1 MLINSDFEINI
12 RSIEEFARVMVPEA
26 LDKTMNLS
34 MKETSDTIEITMEI
48 DGRKGNFIYANQED
62 KIDEQKQ
69 TMVKIL
75 LLKVYEKKYS
85 WGGLM
90 GVRPTKVLRRLLSLG
105 YSYKEA
111 EEMLRN
117 FYIVSDEKIELLIN
131 TVRKEMEFLNREYI
145 NLYIGIPFCP
155 TKCKYCSFASYEISG
170 GVGRYYKG
178 FVETLLKEIEMA
190 GKFLKDE
197 GYKIESIYI
206 GGGTP
211 STLTE
216 DDLEKV
222 LKKIN
227 ENIDMSYLKEFTFE
241 AGREDSLTEK
251 KLELVKKYGADR
263 ISLNPQTFNEN
274 TLKKVNRNFNRENL
288 IGIDEEIQKVI
299 TFPLTYKDIDE
310 IAIENKTYLLN
321 FDEVNT
327 KVEMLYYSTLLL
339 ENNVLSKEHRSFL
352 LKGDI
357 INFTG
362 VYKKKYDYI
371 ENCMGRIIQAIGRCN
386 RTKLR
391 NKKRNIYMDEDSF
404 DVAKKFEERN
414 RLFIED
420 INFILS
426 EAKRIAVEEKSV
438 DSIVKDII
446 SQNYKIEKSVEEN
459 FLEKISDY
467 NNKLRFSN
475 DNIQKENYYKEF
487 YELVKKYNS
496 FRKFILKN
504 PTRERTLIKN
514 PAYFSIGEKLSG
526 YNVIRNDWNSI
537 KNISFDSVYN
547 NVSFNDSR
555 IKEIS
560 EIPLLKNFCSE
571 NIGTFV
577 ENEEI
582 ILPYIYQAIF
592 KGMLGEVIIKEIF
605 RMYRIKLK
613 DIDFMIKR
621 GIFEKFDDITE
632 NGIYIDYK
640 NYNLDKIDSRDFF
653 NEIIEDSVLRKE
665 ELINSKNKL
674 FIINL
679 IAEKGDSKA
688 LYCYKIS
695 DLFNDINKICDY
707 NESEVVIIN
716 GVLRYKDNKSIL
728 EINENLL
735 RKLQK
740 ILGGNDE

>member
-274 TLKKVNRNFNRENL
+274 TLKKVNRNFNRENFDRYFRIAKEMNFIINMDL
-288 IGIDEEIQKVI
+288 IIGLPDENTEDVLYTLNELEK
-299 TFPLTYKDIDE
+299 YD
-310 IAIENKTYLLN
+310 IENLTIHSLAFKRASKLFKEDKNRKELDREIIEKRIKEFIEKKQMKPYYMYRQKNIMEWGENVGYAKEGKESVFNIEMIEENQSTMGLGGGAI
-321 FDEVNT
+321 T
-327 KVEMLYYSTLLL
+327 KIVVEET
-339 ENNVLSKEHRSFL
+339 EFR
-352 LKGDI
+352 
-357 INFTG
+357 
-362 VYKKKYDYI
+362 DYI
-371 ENCMGRIIQAIGRCN
+371 ERIIN
-386 RTKLR
+386 P
-391 NKKRNIYMDEDSF
+391 
-404 DVAKKFEERN
+404 
-414 RLFIED
+414 
-420 INFILS
+420 
-426 EAKRIAVEEKSV
+426 
-438 DSIVKDII
+438 KD
-446 SQNYKIEKSVEEN
+446 
-459 FLEKISDY
+459 
-467 NNKLRFSN
+467 
-475 DNIQKENYYKEF
+475 
-487 YELVKKYNS
+487 
-496 FRKFILKN
+496 
-504 PTRERTLIKN
+504 
-514 PAYFSIGEKLSG
+514 PALY
-526 YNVIRNDWNSI
+526 
-537 KNISFDSVYN
+537 
-547 NVSFNDSR
+547 
-555 IKEIS
+555 IKE
-560 EIPLLKNFCSE
+560 
-571 NIGTFV
+571 
-577 ENEEI
+577 
-582 ILPYIYQAIF
+582 
-592 KGMLGEVIIKEIF
+592 MKE
-605 RMYRIKLK
+605 RM
-613 DIDFMIKR
+613 
-621 GIFEKFDDITE
+621 E
-632 NGIYIDYK
+632 
-640 NYNLDKIDSRDFF
+640 
-653 NEIIEDSVLRKE
+653 
-665 ELINSKNKL
+665 SKYKL
-674 FIINL
+674 FK
-679 IAEKGDSKA
+679 KG
-688 LYCYKIS
+688 
-695 DLFNDINKICDY
+695 
-707 NESEVVIIN
+707 
-716 GVLRYKDNKSIL
+716 
-728 EINENLL
+728 EI
-735 RKLQK
+735 
-740 ILGGNDE
+740 

>member
-274 TLKKVNRNFNRENL
+274 TLKKVNRNFNRENFDRYFRVAKEMNFIINMDL
-288 IGIDEEIQKVI
+288 IIGLPDENTEDVLYTLNELEK
-299 TFPLTYKDIDE
+299 YD
-310 IAIENKTYLLN
+310 IENLTIHSLAFKRASKLFKEDKNRKELDREIIEKRIKELIEKKQMKPYYMYRQKNIMEWGENVGYAKEGKESVFNIEMIEENQSTMGLGGGAI
-321 FDEVNT
+321 T
-327 KVEMLYYSTLLL
+327 KIVVEET
-339 ENNVLSKEHRSFL
+339 EFR
-352 LKGDI
+352 
-357 INFTG
+357 
-362 VYKKKYDYI
+362 DYI
-371 ENCMGRIIQAIGRCN
+371 ERIIN
-386 RTKLR
+386 P
-391 NKKRNIYMDEDSF
+391 
-404 DVAKKFEERN
+404 
-414 RLFIED
+414 
-420 INFILS
+420 
-426 EAKRIAVEEKSV
+426 
-438 DSIVKDII
+438 KD
-446 SQNYKIEKSVEEN
+446 
-459 FLEKISDY
+459 
-467 NNKLRFSN
+467 
-475 DNIQKENYYKEF
+475 
-487 YELVKKYNS
+487 
-496 FRKFILKN
+496 
-504 PTRERTLIKN
+504 
-514 PAYFSIGEKLSG
+514 PALY
-526 YNVIRNDWNSI
+526 
-537 KNISFDSVYN
+537 
-547 NVSFNDSR
+547 
-555 IKEIS
+555 IKE
-560 EIPLLKNFCSE
+560 
-571 NIGTFV
+571 
-577 ENEEI
+577 
-582 ILPYIYQAIF
+582 
-592 KGMLGEVIIKEIF
+592 MKE
-605 RMYRIKLK
+605 RM
-613 DIDFMIKR
+613 
-621 GIFEKFDDITE
+621 E
-632 NGIYIDYK
+632 
-640 NYNLDKIDSRDFF
+640 
-653 NEIIEDSVLRKE
+653 
-665 ELINSKNKL
+665 SKYKL
-674 FIINL
+674 FK
-679 IAEKGDSKA
+679 KG
-688 LYCYKIS
+688 
-695 DLFNDINKICDY
+695 
-707 NESEVVIIN
+707 
-716 GVLRYKDNKSIL
+716 
-728 EINENLL
+728 EI
-735 RKLQK
+735 
-740 ILGGNDE
+740 